1 MSENRDTRAT
11 FSASRVTLICRLRYM
26 FLQSAFPFSYLVFFP
41 WNLAW
46 NSLYTVENPNLLVC
60 RLNSPQIGQRFSS
73 FSMAR
78 SKLIIIFTRTVLL
91 CLFFFSKSNGRKNAK
106 YAFQHTFENN
116 TTQHKRKDKEKK
128 EQSRDLHDDIRV
140 ALLKNRVSRDAHF

>member
-11 FSASRVTLICRLRYM
+11 FSASRVTLICRLRHM

-91 CLFFFSKSNGRKNAK
+91 CLFFFFLNLTAERMLSMLFNTLLKIALHNTKEKTKKRKNK
-106 YAFQHTFENN
+106 VGTF
-116 TTQHKRKDKEKK
+116 TTIFEWRY
-128 EQSRDLHDDIRV
+128 
-140 ALLKNRVSRDAHF
+140 